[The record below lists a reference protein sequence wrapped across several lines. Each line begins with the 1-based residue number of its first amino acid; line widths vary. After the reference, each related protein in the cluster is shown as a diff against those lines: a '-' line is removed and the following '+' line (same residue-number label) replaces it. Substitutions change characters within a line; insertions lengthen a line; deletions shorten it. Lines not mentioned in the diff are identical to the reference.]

1 MLRAVTPYA
10 LLLAAGAF
18 ALQWLDFQRTARSMA
33 SELYVALVAAAFAA
47 VGLWVGWR
55 VAARKRGPHFVRND
69 AAVRALGLT
78 RQELRVL
85 EEVAAGR
92 SNKEIGR
99 SLGISP
105 NTVKTHLANLFD
117 KLEARRRTEVLGRA
131 RELELIP

>member
-1 MLRAVTPYA
+1 
-10 LLLAAGAF
+10 
-18 ALQWLDFQRTARSMA
+18 
-33 SELYVALVAAAFAA
+33 
-47 VGLWVGWR
+47 
-55 VAARKRGPHFVRND
+55 
-69 AAVRALGLT
+69 VRALGLT